1 MPNRTASQL
10 IEDQT
15 VLTTVATTSV
25 TAAASAMKQAGVGA
39 IMVVEGERLVGI
51 FTERDAL
58 NRVLAA
64 GRDPGRTTM
73 AEVMTAEPT
82 TITPSTLFG
91 HALHIMH
98 ERGFRHVPVVLNGK
112 PVGMVSA
119 RDAIGREIEN
129 FEEELRVREH
139 ITEILG

>member
-10 IEDQT
+10 IENQT

-25 TAAASAMKQAGVGA
+25 TAAAKAMKQAGVGA

-91 HALHIMH
+91 HALHIMY

>member
-1 MPNRTASQL
+1 MPSRTASQL
-10 IEDQT
+10 IENQT
-15 VLTTVATTSV
+15 VLTTVATTTV

-119 RDAIGREIEN
+119 RDAMGREIEN

>member
-10 IEDQT
+10 IENQT

-39 IMVVEGERLVGI
+39 IMVVDGERLVGI

-64 GRDPGRTTM
+64 GRDPDRTTM

-119 RDAIGREIEN
+119 RDAMGREIEN

>member
-10 IEDQT
+10 IENQT
-15 VLTTVATTSV
+15 VLITVATTTV
-25 TAAASAMKQAGVGA
+25 TAAAKAMKQAGVGA
-39 IMVVEGERLVGI
+39 ILVVEGERLVGI

-64 GRDPGRTTM
+64 GKDPARTTLV
-73 AEVMTAEPT
+73 EVMTAEPT
-82 TITPSTLFG
+82 TITPGTLFG
-91 HALHIMH
+91 HALHIMY

-119 RDAIGREIEN
+119 RDAMGREIEN

-139 ITEILG
+139 IAEILG